1 MSRTRLSLYYNS
13 DEYKDSH
20 VNNQSDNDYNESD
33 NEAGRETEL
42 KSQTGDS
49 ELDCDNPVNQGHA
62 SYEESPLGG
71 DSQLE
76 NDN

>member
-1 MSRTRLSLYYNS
+1 MERNGYSYWTRQCCCV
-13 DEYKDSH
+13 YK
-20 VNNQSDNDYNESD
+20 SDNDYNESV

-62 SYEESPLGG
+62 SYEESQLGG